1 MFYYPFHISDYRSAT
16 AHLTNGEDLAYRRL
30 LDLYYDTEGTIPAD
44 AAKLAR
50 LVRSAQV
57 DVETVL
63 GEFFRLEDGRYHH
76 GRCDRELAEMFHR
89 AEVARANGGKGGRP
103 RKEITQRVSPAN
115 PELTQDEPKPNPD
128 ESYPS
133 TPVPQHPSTPKV
145 QSTALRR
152 DHPIEKPDDVDDQT
166 WADWTAHRKKKRSTI
181 TKTVIDSLRKE
192 SALAGESL
200 AEAMRTSVAM
210 GWSGYKSDWAR
221 RGTTTGIGKT
231 SFVPKVTPKD
241 FYAETT
247 PCDENGFPLSIG
259 QRS

>member
-30 LDLYYDTEGTIPAD
+30 LDLYYDTEGAIPAD

-63 GEFFRLEDGRYHH
+63 GEFFRLEDESYHH
-76 GRCDRELAEMFHR
+76 GRCDRELAAMFHR

-115 PELTQDEPKPNPD
+115 PELTHEEPKPNPD

-133 TPVPQHPSTPKV
+133 TPVPQHPSTPEKEKAPRKRVAFV
-145 QSTALRR
+145 QV
-152 DHPIEKPDDVDDQT
+152 EKPADVMTEVWEAWLAVRKRKSAPLTEIAWAGVLRETAKAGWRINEVVRKMAERNWQSVE
-166 WADWTAHRKKKRSTI
+166 ADWLLKENRS
-181 TKTVIDSLRKE
+181 
-192 SALAGESL
+192 
-200 AEAMRTSVAM
+200 
-210 GWSGYKSDWAR
+210 SGGAPR
-221 RGTTTGIGKT
+221 RQFQETHVELTDLGAK
-231 SFVPKVTPKD
+231 
-241 FYAETT
+241 YAE
-247 PCDENGFPLSIG
+247 
-259 QRS
+259 